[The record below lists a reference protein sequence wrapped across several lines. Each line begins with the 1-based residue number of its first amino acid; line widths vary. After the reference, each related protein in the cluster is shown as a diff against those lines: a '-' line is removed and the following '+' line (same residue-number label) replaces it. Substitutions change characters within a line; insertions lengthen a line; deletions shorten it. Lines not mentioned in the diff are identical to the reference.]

1 MIRSIFLGGA
11 GGVADGFSVFKFCIS
26 RPALVVENIPGLQ
39 FIGNQRKPNSK
50 IRVEHIVEAEG
61 TNNDGVGVGDLEKWI
76 IIFIFYI
83 SRIQQLEVKR
93 GAKWRIC
100 L

>member
-1 MIRSIFLGGA
+1 M
-11 GGVADGFSVFKFCIS
+11 
-26 RPALVVENIPGLQ
+26 VENIPGLQ
-39 FIGNQRKPNSK
+39 FIGNQRRPNSK
-50 IRVEHIVEAEG
+50 IRVEHIVEAEE
-61 TNNDGVGVGDLEKWI
+61 TNNDGVGVGDLENWKM
-76 IIFIFYI
+76 IFYI